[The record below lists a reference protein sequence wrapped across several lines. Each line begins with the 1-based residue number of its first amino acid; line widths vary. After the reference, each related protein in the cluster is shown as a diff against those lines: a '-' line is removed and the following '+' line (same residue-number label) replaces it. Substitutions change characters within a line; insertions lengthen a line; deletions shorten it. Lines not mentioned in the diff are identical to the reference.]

1 MSKVKF
7 FLLCMIFVF
16 GFYISEKVSEDVLSL
31 LLGVAITLLIIVPIV
46 ILIAYFYN
54 KNMQNL
60 IEENKSYRDKILTDK
75 ANSRYNNGG
84 TPHIIVMSPGSYLQ
98 DQQQQQKQLT
108 VKKEVEESDEEREKR
123 LLLEARLKRVFEIND
138 NSGDEDETV
147 NGEFR
152 IIGDEGGN
160 W

>member
-1 MSKVKF
+1 
-7 FLLCMIFVF
+7 MIFVF

-31 LLGVAITLLIIVPIV
+31 LLGVAITLLIIAPIV

-84 TPHIIVMSPGSYLQ
+84 TPHIIVMSPGGYLQ
-98 DQQQQQKQLT
+98 DQQQKQIT
-108 VKKEVEESDEEREKR
+108 VKKEVEESNEERERR

-138 NSGDEDETV
+138 NSGDDDETV

>member
-138 NSGDEDETV
+138 NDSDDEVV

>member
-84 TPHIIVMSPGSYLQ
+84 TPHIIVMSPGGYLQ
-98 DQQQQQKQLT
+98 DQQQKQLT
-108 VKKEVEESDEEREKR
+108 VKKEVEESDEERERR

-138 NSGDEDETV
+138 NSGDDDETV

>member
-31 LLGVAITLLIIVPIV
+31 LLGVAITLLIIAPIV

-84 TPHIIVMSPGSYLQ
+84 TPHIIVMSPGGYLQ
-98 DQQQQQKQLT
+98 DQQQKQIT
-108 VKKEVEESDEEREKR
+108 VKKEVEESNEERERR

-138 NSGDEDETV
+138 NSGDDDETV